1 MKSCAE
7 FILIVTK
14 LSNKGFTLTP
24 KKIHIDNKILD
35 AEVVKSIN
43 KTWNVKEFDKIKCPI
58 IVGSVKNKAEFA
70 KLSNRAQDCVMK
82 FPGSEIK
89 IPDDFSL
96 IKDDIQQ
103 IIDFEYSIND
113 QFDSYYMYLTLDH
126 TFVKKDVHRDHLV
139 PMLMGYKEAHT
150 KLN

>member
-1 MKSCAE
+1 MKSCSE
-7 FILIVTK
+7 FKLIITK

-24 KKIHIDNKILD
+24 KKIPIDSKILD
-35 AEVVKSIN
+35 TVVKSIN

-89 IPDDFSL
+89 IPDDFIL

-103 IIDFEYSIND
+103 IIDFKYSINK

-126 TFVKKDVHRDHLV
+126 TFVKKGCTQRS
-139 PMLMGYKEAHT
+139 PGQFQRNRR
-150 KLN
+150 LNA